1 MTKEQLIGILA
12 SILAPIVGRF
22 LANIAAERLYAQLAR
37 VDQKALDDLL
47 ARYIEEER

>member
-12 SILAPIVGRF
+12 AIIVPITGRF
-22 LANIAAERLYAQLAR
+22 LANVAAERLYAQLAR

-47 ARYIEEER
+47 SRYVEEGE